1 MATRLEAGAY
11 DHGLD
16 ALTFD
21 FTMLCNNALSYNHC
35 GSIYYRQA
43 EKLYTHG
50 AQMIQ
55 QAQGALAQLW
65 KDYRQHLLHHTSK
78 SSRCEEED
86 PPLLVTTDLP
96 SPSIEKSSSE
106 TEPPACPLTSCHS
119 SLRQPDEISQPQ
131 EIEKT
136 FFTTFFVVD
145 MTVHGE
151 S

>member
-1 MATRLEAGAY
+1 MDFQTMATRLEAGAY

-35 GSIYYRQA
+35 GSNYYRQA

-65 KDYRQHLLHHTSK
+65 KDYRQHPFIIRVKAVGVRRKILH
-78 SSRCEEED
+78 
-86 PPLLVTTDLP
+86 
-96 SPSIEKSSSE
+96 SSSPPICRRRRLRSRHLRQNL
-106 TEPPACPLTSCHS
+106 PPAHLHPVTRVSVNQTKYPNLRRLKRLFLQPFS
-119 SLRQPDEISQPQ
+119 SW
-131 EIEKT
+131 T
-136 FFTTFFVVD
+136 
-145 MTVHGE
+145 
-151 S
+151 